1 MGQHVKKPIRP
12 QWPRSGGVEG
22 RSRLRGRRGLARTG
36 LAGVALTAVML
47 ASGAAVAYWHGGR
60 ADDRAVADNAGDMLE
75 APTAEA
81 DAPPAAE
88 PSTGRPS
95 ESPSASPSSSPSPSP
110 TPSNSPSP
118 TTGTI
123 DIPATGPG
131 TFTTAQAD
139 GSAVGTGGRVRR
151 YKVMVEGGIDVSA
164 SAAAEEIS
172 AVLADRRGWTR
183 DGVNSF
189 QLVSSGSYDFVV
201 KIATPGTVDRICG
214 AAGLLTRGEVNC
226 SVGTDVVVNLKR
238 WVLGSPEFDGPI
250 GEYRALIINH
260 EVGHRIGHGH
270 EGCPG
275 PGRPA
280 PAMMQQI
287 KGLDGCVANA
297 WPYDR
302 DGRYLGGPAVP

>member
-1 MGQHVKKPIRP
+1 MV
-12 QWPRSGGVEG
+12 
-22 RSRLRGRRGLARTG
+22 
-36 LAGVALTAVML
+36 
-47 ASGAAVAYWHGGR
+47 ASGAAVAYYQDRHAPVAGDAS
-60 ADDRAVADNAGDMLE
+60 ADAGDMLE
-75 APTAEA
+75 GGTEQPRAERI
-81 DAPPAAE
+81 PGVSESPE
-88 PSTGRPS
+88 PSTSSSSSAASPG
-95 ESPSASPSSSPSPSP
+95 PSASAASSS
-110 TPSNSPSP
+110 TA
-118 TTGTI
+118 I

-139 GSAVGTGGRVRR
+139 GGVVGTGSRMRR
-151 YKVMVEGGIDVSA
+151 YKVLVEDGVDVSA
-164 SAAAEEIS
+164 SAAAAEIS

-189 QLVSSGSYDFVV
+189 QPVGSGSYDFVV
-201 KIATPGTVDRICG
+201 KIATPGTTDRICG

-238 WVLGSPEFDGPI
+238 WVLGSPRFDGPI
-250 GEYRALIINH
+250 GEYRALIVNH

-287 KGLDGCVANA
+287 KGLHGCVANA
-297 WPYDR
+297 WPYGR
-302 DGRYLGGPAVP
+302 DGACLGGPAVP